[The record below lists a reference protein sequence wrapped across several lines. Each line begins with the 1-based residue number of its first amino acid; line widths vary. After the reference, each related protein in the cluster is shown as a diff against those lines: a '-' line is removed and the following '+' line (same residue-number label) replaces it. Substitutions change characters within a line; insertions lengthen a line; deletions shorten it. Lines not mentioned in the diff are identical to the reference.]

1 MRHRDCSSMIIMSP
15 LIFAFLFLVIC
26 SAFAQNIYQPTIQS
40 HSQSIKVEIPPG
52 WTVFRGQSGLI
63 VVHPRGWN
71 VQERGAG
78 AFLTYRPGPGGIA
91 TALAMVAPMQRIDG
105 QALGIVQGVGQIFPD
120 LFPNVNIFKSRLLSQ
135 NPEVALAEMQY
146 ALQGLPFK
154 GLAMCFK
161 KDNRGVLY
169 AIAGSTSTW
178 LQDEPVMKQILS
190 RFFYAGETGSAGG
203 SSPLPQM
210 VPWNDL
216 REGAF
221 TCPVPAG
228 WQVEGG
234 VTRVAPLDKR
244 VELLVISPDK
254 KALVRIG
261 DAFIPSFAAPG
272 RMTQFAGVS
281 EGMWHS
287 PDGMHRIFIMRYLP
301 GTVFLTQ
308 YYLPQRAG
316 QVTNVRTRTYPEL
329 AQRIQAQ
336 RSQVLPIQ
344 VDVGDASF
352 DAQTEMGQRKG
363 YAGVQTVMSPV
374 PGYPGDAVWWVEFL
388 AGYLAAPEAEPVAEA
403 VLQQMVAGFQMH
415 PVWVQQQAAQ
425 AGEISAIWGRNH
437 NEISEMLHQG
447 YMNRTQSRDRFQDR
461 RARANRGEVLVE
473 DPNTGQ
479 RFEVPG
485 GSNYYWRLGTGNE
498 FIGTDTNSPDLPL
511 HWLREMRT
519 ID

>member
-1 MRHRDCSSMIIMSP
+1 MRRRDRSSVIIMSP
-15 LIFAFLFLVIC
+15 LIFAFLFLVIS
-26 SAFAQNIYQPTIQS
+26 SAFAQNIYQPTVQS
-40 HSQSIKVEIPPG
+40 HSQQIKAEIPPG

-63 VVHPRGWN
+63 VVHPLGWN
-71 VQERGAG
+71 VKEQGAG
-78 AFLTYRPGPGGIA
+78 AFLTYRLGPGGIA

-105 QALGIVQGVGQIFPD
+105 QALGVVQGVGQIFPD

-135 NPEVALAEMQY
+135 NPEVAMAEMQY
-146 ALQGLPFK
+146 APKGLPFK
-154 GLAMCFK
+154 GMAMCFK

-169 AIAGSTSTW
+169 AIAGSISTW

-190 RFFYAGETGSAGG
+190 RFFYAGETGSVGGG

-244 VELLVISPDK
+244 AEILVISPDK

-261 DAFIPSFAAPG
+261 DTFIPSFAAPG

-287 PDGMHRIFIMRYLP
+287 PDGMHRIFVMRYLP
-301 GTVFLTQ
+301 GPVFLTQ

-316 QVTNVRTRTYPEL
+316 QVTNVRTRTYPEIV
-329 AQRIQAQ
+329 QRIQAQ
-336 RSQVLPIQ
+336 RSQVFPIQ
-344 VDVGDASF
+344 VDVGDVSF

-403 VLQQMVAGFQMH
+403 VLQQMVTGFQMN
-415 PVWVQQQAAQ
+415 PIWSEQQARQ
-425 AGEISAIWGRNH
+425 AGEISAI
-437 NEISEMLHQG
+437 
-447 YMNRTQSRDRFQDR
+447 
-461 RARANRGEVLVE
+461 
-473 DPNTGQ
+473 
-479 RFEVPG
+479 
-485 GSNYYWRLGTGNE
+485 
-498 FIGTDTNSPDLPL
+498 
-511 HWLREMRT
+511 
-519 ID
+519 